1 MILKISHLY
10 KTTLFLIFI
19 VLKIGVIA
27 QSIEIISLVN
37 NPVEINPFTGGNVVV
52 NFKYTS
58 ETGSTGNN
66 IFIGLEILDSNNN
79 YKSSITG
86 KTLLNQQAGNN
97 TQSSVDLFISSYN
110 TLSGNLTNG
119 DYYQVKAILYESGTW
134 VGNAWAG
141 YWNTNPLIIQDTS
154 GISYSTN
161 TISKG
166 ADISWMTE
174 MEFNGYSWKDNNG
187 NTRDLMPLLTDYEL
201 NAIRLRVWVDPNN
214 SGANGWCDIDDL
226 VNKSKLADAEN
237 LDIMICIHYSDW
249 WADPS
254 TQTKPAA
261 WVGLSVSQLETAVYN
276 HTYDIL
282 NALGNENIVPKW
294 VQIGNETNDGMLWPT
309 GKASTGGFS
318 NYAKFINAGT
328 SAVKNYNSNIK
339 TIIHLANGN
348 DNGLFLWNIDGLL
361 NNGLLANR
369 IDVIGMSL
377 YPDESNWISLVDDAY
392 NNTIDLQ
399 SRYSKDVMVV
409 EVGFSNNRPDISYQ
423 FLTYII
429 EKTRQANGLGVLYWE
444 PIAHGNFTNYSKGAW
459 DLDGSP
465 SIAMDAFKDLGIQN
479 VEDNNFLKNEN
490 FKIIP
495 NPTKKFL
502 KIELNNQD
510 DHLLLIFNI
519 IGEKLIEI
527 SNYKDMQ
534 KIDVSKLKN
543 GIYIIKINNS
553 EHKFIKL

>member
-1 MILKISHLY
+1 MIKKTTTLI
-10 KTTLFLIFI
+10 KTTLFILSII
-19 VLKIGVIA
+19 IKIGVTA
-27 QSIEIISLVN
+27 QSIEIISFLN

-79 YKSSITG
+79 YKGSITG
-86 KTLLNQQAGNN
+86 KTLLNQQVGNN
-97 TQSSVDLFISSYN
+97 TQSSVELFISSYN
-110 TLSGNLTNG
+110 TLSVNLTHG

-134 VGNAWAG
+134 LGNAWAG

-174 MEFNGYSWKDNNG
+174 MESIGYSWKDNNG
-187 NTRDLMPLLTDYEL
+187 NTRELIPLLIDYEL
-201 NAIRLRVWVDPNN
+201 NAIRLRVWVDPNS
-214 SGANGWCDIDDL
+214 SGANGWCDINDL
-226 VNKSKLADAEN
+226 VNKSKLADEEN

-254 TQTKPAA
+254 NQTKPAA

-276 HTYDIL
+276 HTSDIL

-328 SAVKNYNSNIK
+328 SAVKNYNSNIQ

-361 NNGLLANR
+361 NNGLIANR

-423 FLTYII
+423 FLTYMI

-459 DLDGSP
+459 DTDGSP

-479 VEDNNFLKNEN
+479 SEGKSFLKNEN

-495 NPTKKFL
+495 NPTKNFL
-502 KIELNNQD
+502 KMELNSEDENI
-510 DHLLLIFNI
+510 LLIFNML
-519 IGEKLIEI
+519 GEKLIEI

-534 KIDVSKLKN
+534 KIDISKLKN
-543 GIYIIKINNS
+543 GIYLLKINNS

>member
-1 MILKISHLY
+1 MIKKTTTLI
-10 KTTLFLIFI
+10 KTTLFILSII
-19 VLKIGVIA
+19 IKIGVTA
-27 QSIEIISLVN
+27 QSIEIISFLN

-79 YKSSITG
+79 YKGSITG
-86 KTLLNQQAGNN
+86 KTLLNQQVGNN
-97 TQSSVDLFISSYN
+97 TQSSVELFISSYN
-110 TLSGNLTNG
+110 TLSVNLTHG

-134 VGNAWAG
+134 LGNAWAG

-174 MEFNGYSWKDNNG
+174 MESIGYSWKDNNG
-187 NTRDLMPLLTDYEL
+187 NTRELIPLLIDYEL
-201 NAIRLRVWVDPNN
+201 NAIRLRVWVDPNS
-214 SGANGWCDIDDL
+214 SGANGWCDINDL
-226 VNKSKLADAEN
+226 VNKSKLADEEN

-254 TQTKPAA
+254 NQTKPAA

-276 HTYDIL
+276 HTSDIL

-328 SAVKNYNSNIK
+328 SAVKNYNSNIQ

-361 NNGLLANR
+361 NNGLIANR

-423 FLTYII
+423 FLTYMI

-459 DLDGSP
+459 DTDGSP

-479 VEDNNFLKNEN
+479 SEGKSFLKNEN

-495 NPTKKFL
+495 NPTKNFL
-502 KIELNNQD
+502 KMELNSED
-510 DHLLLIFNI
+510 EHILLIFNML
-519 IGEKLIEI
+519 GEKLIEI

-534 KIDVSKLKN
+534 KIDISKLKN
-543 GIYIIKINNS
+543 GIYLLKINNS

>member
-1 MILKISHLY
+1 MIKKTTTLI
-10 KTTLFLIFI
+10 KTTLFILSII
-19 VLKIGVIA
+19 IKIGVTA
-27 QSIEIISLVN
+27 QSIEIISFLN

-79 YKSSITG
+79 YKGSITG
-86 KTLLNQQAGNN
+86 KTLLNQQVGNN
-97 TQSSVDLFISSYN
+97 TQSSVELFISSYN
-110 TLSGNLTNG
+110 TLSVNLTHG

-134 VGNAWAG
+134 LGNAWAG

-174 MEFNGYSWKDNNG
+174 MESIGYSWKDNNG
-187 NTRDLMPLLTDYEL
+187 NTRELIPLLIDYEL
-201 NAIRLRVWVDPNN
+201 NAIRLRVWVDPNS

-226 VNKSKLADAEN
+226 VNKSKLADEEN

-254 TQTKPAA
+254 NQTKPAA

-276 HTYDIL
+276 HTSDIL

-328 SAVKNYNSNIK
+328 SAVKNYNSNIQ

-361 NNGLLANR
+361 NNGLIANR

-399 SRYSKDVMVV
+399 TRYSKDVMVV

-423 FLTYII
+423 FLTYMI

-459 DLDGSP
+459 DTDGSP

-479 VEDNNFLKNEN
+479 SEGKSFLKNEN

-495 NPTKKFL
+495 NPTKNFL
-502 KIELNNQD
+502 KMELNSED
-510 DHLLLIFNI
+510 EHILLIFNML
-519 IGEKLIEI
+519 GEKLIEI

-534 KIDVSKLKN
+534 KIDISKLKN
-543 GIYIIKINNS
+543 GIYLLKINNS

>member
-37 NPVEINPFTGGNVVV
+37 NPVEINPFTGGNVIV

-226 VNKSKLADAEN
+226 VNKSKLADSEN

>member
-1 MILKISHLY
+1 MILKISHLN

-37 NPVEINPFTGGNVVV
+37 NPVEINPFTGGNVIV

-187 NTRDLMPLLTDYEL
+187 NTRDLMPLLTDYQL
-201 NAIRLRVWVDPNN
+201 NAIRLRVWVNPNN

-226 VNKSKLADAEN
+226 VNKSKLADSEN

>member
-37 NPVEINPFTGGNVVV
+37 NPVEINPFTGGNVIV

-459 DLDGSP
+459 DIDGSP

-502 KIELNNQD
+502 KIELNSQD

>member
-1 MILKISHLY
+1 MIKKTTTLI
-10 KTTLFLIFI
+10 KTTLFILSII
-19 VLKIGVIA
+19 IKIGVTA

-86 KTLLNQQAGNN
+86 KTLLNQQVGNN
-97 TQSSVDLFISSYN
+97 TQSSVELFISSYN
-110 TLSGNLTNG
+110 TLSVNLTHG

-134 VGNAWAG
+134 LGNAWAG

-174 MEFNGYSWKDNNG
+174 MESTGYSWKDNNG
-187 NTRDLMPLLTDYEL
+187 NNRELIPLLTDYEL
-201 NAIRLRVWVDPNN
+201 NAIRLRVWVDPNS

-226 VNKSKLADAEN
+226 VNKSKLADEEN

-254 TQTKPAA
+254 NQTKPTA

-276 HTYDIL
+276 HTSDIL

-328 SAVKNYNSNIK
+328 SAVKNYNSNIQ

-361 NNGLLANR
+361 NNGLIANR

-423 FLTYII
+423 FLTYMI

-459 DLDGSP
+459 DTDGSP

-479 VEDNNFLKNEN
+479 SESKSFLKNEN

-495 NPTKKFL
+495 NPTKNFL
-502 KIELNNQD
+502 KMKLNSED
-510 DHLLLIFNI
+510 EHILLIFNML
-519 IGEKLIEI
+519 GEKLIEI

-534 KIDVSKLKN
+534 KIDISELKN
-543 GIYIIKINNS
+543 GIYLLKINNS

>member
-1 MILKISHLY
+1 MIKKTTTLI
-10 KTTLFLIFI
+10 KTTLFILSII
-19 VLKIGVIA
+19 IKIGVTA
-27 QSIEIISLVN
+27 QSIEIISFLN

-79 YKSSITG
+79 YKGSITG
-86 KTLLNQQAGNN
+86 KTLLNQQVGNN
-97 TQSSVDLFISSYN
+97 TQSSVELFISSYN
-110 TLSGNLTNG
+110 TLSVNLTHG

-134 VGNAWAG
+134 LGNAWAG

-174 MEFNGYSWKDNNG
+174 MESIGYSWKDNNG
-187 NTRDLMPLLTDYEL
+187 NTRELIPLLIDYEL
-201 NAIRLRVWVDPNN
+201 NAIRLRVWVDPNS

-226 VNKSKLADAEN
+226 VNKSKLADEEN

-254 TQTKPAA
+254 NQTKPAA

-276 HTYDIL
+276 HTSDIL

-328 SAVKNYNSNIK
+328 SAVKNYNSNIQ

-361 NNGLLANR
+361 NNGLIANR

-399 SRYSKDVMVV
+399 TRYSKDVMVV

-423 FLTYII
+423 FLTYMI

-459 DLDGSP
+459 DTDGSP

-479 VEDNNFLKNEN
+479 SEGKSFLKNEN

-495 NPTKKFL
+495 NPTKNFL
-502 KIELNNQD
+502 KMELNSEDENI
-510 DHLLLIFNI
+510 LLIFNML
-519 IGEKLIEI
+519 GEKLIEI

-534 KIDVSKLKN
+534 KIDISKLKN
-543 GIYIIKINNS
+543 GIYLLKINNS

>member
-1 MILKISHLY
+1 MIKKTTTLI
-10 KTTLFLIFI
+10 KTTLFILSII
-19 VLKIGVIA
+19 IKIGVTA
-27 QSIEIISLVN
+27 QSIEIISFLN

-86 KTLLNQQAGNN
+86 KTLLNQQVGNN
-97 TQSSVDLFISSYN
+97 TQSSVELFISSYN
-110 TLSGNLTNG
+110 TLSVNLTHG

-134 VGNAWAG
+134 LGNAWAG

-174 MEFNGYSWKDNNG
+174 MESTGYSWKDNNG
-187 NTRDLMPLLTDYEL
+187 NTRELIPLLTDYEL
-201 NAIRLRVWVDPNN
+201 NAIRLRVWVDPNS

-226 VNKSKLADAEN
+226 VNKSKLADGEN

-254 TQTKPAA
+254 NQTKPAA

-276 HTYDIL
+276 HTSDIL

-328 SAVKNYNSNIK
+328 SAVKNYNSNIQ

-361 NNGLLANR
+361 NNGLIANR

-423 FLTYII
+423 FLTYMI

-459 DLDGSP
+459 DTDGSP

-479 VEDNNFLKNEN
+479 SEGKSFLKNEN

-495 NPTKKFL
+495 NPTKNFL
-502 KIELNNQD
+502 KMELNRR
-510 DHLLLIFNI
+510 
-519 IGEKLIEI
+519 
-527 SNYKDMQ
+527 
-534 KIDVSKLKN
+534 
-543 GIYIIKINNS
+543 
-553 EHKFIKL
+553 

>member
-1 MILKISHLY
+1 MIKKTTTLI
-10 KTTLFLIFI
+10 KTTLFILSII
-19 VLKIGVIA
+19 IKIGVTA
-27 QSIEIISLVN
+27 QSIEIISFLN

-79 YKSSITG
+79 YKGSITG
-86 KTLLNQQAGNN
+86 KTLLNQQVGNN
-97 TQSSVDLFISSYN
+97 TQSSVELFISSYN
-110 TLSGNLTNG
+110 TLSVNLTHG

-134 VGNAWAG
+134 LGNAWAG

-174 MEFNGYSWKDNNG
+174 MESIGYSWKDNNG
-187 NTRDLMPLLTDYEL
+187 NTRELIPLLIDYEL
-201 NAIRLRVWVDPNN
+201 NAIRLRVWVDPNS
-214 SGANGWCDIDDL
+214 SGANGWCDINDL
-226 VNKSKLADAEN
+226 VNKSKLADEEN

-254 TQTKPAA
+254 NQTKPAA

-276 HTYDIL
+276 HTSDIL

-328 SAVKNYNSNIK
+328 SAVKNYNSNIQ

-361 NNGLLANR
+361 NNGLIANR

-399 SRYSKDVMVV
+399 TRYSKDVMVV

-423 FLTYII
+423 FLTYMI

-459 DLDGSP
+459 DTDGSP

-479 VEDNNFLKNEN
+479 SEGKSFLKNEN

-495 NPTKKFL
+495 NPTKNFL
-502 KIELNNQD
+502 KMELNSEDENI
-510 DHLLLIFNI
+510 LLIFNML
-519 IGEKLIEI
+519 GEKLIEI

-534 KIDVSKLKN
+534 KIDISKLKN
-543 GIYIIKINNS
+543 GIYLLKINNS

>member
-37 NPVEINPFTGGNVVV
+37 NPVEINPFTGGNVIV

-254 TQTKPAA
+254 IQTKPAA

-459 DLDGSP
+459 DIDGSP

-502 KIELNNQD
+502 KIELNSQD

>member
-37 NPVEINPFTGGNVVV
+37 NPVEINPFTGGNVIV

-226 VNKSKLADAEN
+226 VNKSKLADSEN

-459 DLDGSP
+459 DIDGSP

>member
-1 MILKISHLY
+1 MIKKRINLY
-10 KTTLFLIFI
+10 KTTLFLLFI
-19 VLKIGVIA
+19 VLKIGITA
-27 QSIEIISLVN
+27 QSIEIISFVN
-37 NPVEINPFTGGNVVV
+37 NPVEINPFIGGNVVV

-86 KTLLNQQAGNN
+86 KNLINQQVGNN
-97 TQSSVDLFISSYN
+97 TQSSVELFISSYN
-110 TLSGNLTNG
+110 TLSGNLTQG

-134 VGNAWAG
+134 VENAWAG
-141 YWNTNPLIIQDTS
+141 HWNTNPLIIQDTS

-166 ADISWMTE
+166 SDVSWMTE
-174 MEFNGYSWKDNNG
+174 MESNGYSWKDNNG

-201 NAIRLRVWVDPNN
+201 NAIRLRVWVNPDS

-226 VNKSKLADAEN
+226 VNKSKLADGEN
-237 LDIMICIHYSDW
+237 LDIMICIHFSDW

-254 TQTKPAA
+254 NQTKPAA

-276 HTYDIL
+276 HTSDIL
-282 NALGNENIVPKW
+282 IALGNENIVPKW

-328 SAVKNYNSNIK
+328 SAVKNYDSNIQ
-339 TIIHLANGN
+339 TILHLANGD

-361 NNGLLANR
+361 NNGLINNR
-369 IDVIGMSL
+369 VDVIGMSL
-377 YPDESNWISLVDDAY
+377 YPNESNWISLVDDAY

-399 SRYSKDVMVV
+399 SRYNKDVMVV

-429 EKTRQANGLGVLYWE
+429 EKTRQANGLGVFYWE

-459 DLDGSP
+459 DIDGSP
-465 SIAMDAFKDLGIQN
+465 SIAMDAFLDLGIQN
-479 VEDNNFLKNEN
+479 LEDNNYPKNEN

-495 NPTKKFL
+495 NPTNSFL
-502 KIELNNQD
+502 KMELNSEDNFP
-510 DHLLLIFNI
+510 LLIFNTL
-519 IGEKLIEI
+519 GEKLIEI

-534 KIDVSKLKN
+534 KIDISNFKKGVYL
-543 GIYIIKINNS
+543 IKINNS
-553 EHKFIKL
+553 EYKFIKL

>member
-37 NPVEINPFTGGNVVV
+37 NPVEINPFTGGNVIV

>member
-1 MILKISHLY
+1 MIKKTTTLI
-10 KTTLFLIFI
+10 KTTLFILSII
-19 VLKIGVIA
+19 IKIGVTA
-27 QSIEIISLVN
+27 QSIEIISFLN

-79 YKSSITG
+79 YKGSITG
-86 KTLLNQQAGNN
+86 KTLLNQQVGNN
-97 TQSSVDLFISSYN
+97 TQSSVELFISSYN
-110 TLSGNLTNG
+110 TLSVNLTHG

-134 VGNAWAG
+134 LGNAWAG

-174 MEFNGYSWKDNNG
+174 MESIGYSWKDNNG
-187 NTRDLMPLLTDYEL
+187 NTRELIPLLIDYEL
-201 NAIRLRVWVDPNN
+201 NAIRLRVWVDPNS
-214 SGANGWCDIDDL
+214 SGANGWCDINDL
-226 VNKSKLADAEN
+226 VNKSKLADEEN

-254 TQTKPAA
+254 NQTKPAA

-276 HTYDIL
+276 HTSDIL

-328 SAVKNYNSNIK
+328 SAVKNYNSNIQ

-361 NNGLLANR
+361 NNGLIANR

-423 FLTYII
+423 FLTYMI

-459 DLDGSP
+459 DTDGSP

-479 VEDNNFLKNEN
+479 SEGKSFLKNEN

-495 NPTKKFL
+495 NPTKNFL
-502 KIELNNQD
+502 KMELNSED
-510 DHLLLIFNI
+510 EHILLIFNML
-519 IGEKLIEI
+519 GEKLIEI

-534 KIDVSKLKN
+534 KIDISELKN
-543 GIYIIKINNS
+543 GIYLLKINNS

>member
-201 NAIRLRVWVDPNN
+201 NAIRLRVWVNPNN

-226 VNKSKLADAEN
+226 VNKSKLADSEN

-459 DLDGSP
+459 DIDGSP

>member
-1 MILKISHLY
+1 MIKKRINLY
-10 KTTLFLIFI
+10 KTTLFLLFI
-19 VLKIGVIA
+19 VLKIGITA
-27 QSIEIISLVN
+27 QSIEIISFVN
-37 NPVEINPFTGGNVVV
+37 NPVEINPFIGGNVVV

-86 KTLLNQQAGNN
+86 KNLINQQVGNN
-97 TQSSVDLFISSYN
+97 TQSSVELFISSYN
-110 TLSGNLTNG
+110 TLSGNLTQG

-134 VGNAWAG
+134 VENAWAG
-141 YWNTNPLIIQDTS
+141 HWNTNPLIIQDTS

-166 ADISWMTE
+166 SDVSWMTE
-174 MEFNGYSWKDNNG
+174 MESNGYSWKDNNG

-201 NAIRLRVWVDPNN
+201 NAIRLRVWVNPDS

-226 VNKSKLADAEN
+226 VNKSKLADGEN
-237 LDIMICIHYSDW
+237 LDIMICIHFSDW

-254 TQTKPAA
+254 NQTKPAA

-276 HTYDIL
+276 HTFDIL
-282 NALGNENIVPKW
+282 IALGNENIVPKW

-328 SAVKNYNSNIK
+328 SAVKNYDSNIQ
-339 TIIHLANGN
+339 TIIHLSNGY
-348 DNGLFLWNIDGLL
+348 DNSLFLWNMDGLL
-361 NNGLLANR
+361 NNGLIANR
-369 IDVIGMSL
+369 IDIIGMSL

-399 SRYSKDVMVV
+399 SRYNKEVMVV
-409 EVGFSNNRPDISYQ
+409 EVGFSNGKPDISYQ

-429 EKTRQANGLGVLYWE
+429 EKTRQANGLGVFYWE

-459 DLDGSP
+459 DIDGSP
-465 SIAMDAFKDLGIQN
+465 SIAMDAFIDLGIQN
-479 VEDNNFLKNEN
+479 LENNKYPKSEN

-495 NPTKKFL
+495 NPTNSFL
-502 KIELNNQD
+502 KMELNSEDNFS
-510 DHLLLIFNI
+510 LLIFNTL
-519 IGEKLIEI
+519 GEKLIEI
-527 SNYKDMQ
+527 SNYRNMQ
-534 KIDVSKLKN
+534 KIDISNLKN
-543 GIYIIKINNS
+543 GIYLIKINNS

>member
-1 MILKISHLY
+1 MIKKRINLY
-10 KTTLFLIFI
+10 KTTLFLLFI
-19 VLKIGVIA
+19 VLKIGITA
-27 QSIEIISLVN
+27 QSIEIISFVN
-37 NPVEINPFTGGNVVV
+37 NPVEINPFIGGNVVV

-86 KTLLNQQAGNN
+86 KNLINQQVGNN
-97 TQSSVDLFISSYN
+97 TQSSVELFISSYN
-110 TLSGNLTNG
+110 TLSGNLTQG

-134 VGNAWAG
+134 VENAWAG
-141 YWNTNPLIIQDTS
+141 HWNTNPLIIQDTS

-166 ADISWMTE
+166 SDVSWMTE
-174 MEFNGYSWKDNNG
+174 MESNGYSWKDNNG

-201 NAIRLRVWVDPNN
+201 NAIRLRVWVNPDS

-226 VNKSKLADAEN
+226 VNKSKLADGEN
-237 LDIMICIHYSDW
+237 LDIMICIHFSDW

-254 TQTKPAA
+254 NQTKPAA
-261 WVGLSVSQLETAVYN
+261 WVGLSISQLETAVYN
-276 HTYDIL
+276 HTSDIL
-282 NALGNENIVPKW
+282 IALGNENIVPKW

-328 SAVKNYNSNIK
+328 SAVKNYDSNIQ
-339 TIIHLANGN
+339 TIIHLSNGY
-348 DNGLFLWNIDGLL
+348 DNSLFLWNMDGLL
-361 NNGLLANR
+361 NNGLIANR
-369 IDVIGMSL
+369 IDIIGMSL

-399 SRYSKDVMVV
+399 SRYNKEVMVV
-409 EVGFSNNRPDISYQ
+409 EVGFSNGKPDISYQ

-429 EKTRQANGLGVLYWE
+429 EKTRQANGLGVFYWE

-459 DLDGSP
+459 DIDGSP
-465 SIAMDAFKDLGIQN
+465 SVAMDAFIDLSIQN
-479 VEDNNFLKNEN
+479 LEDNNYTTNEN

-495 NPTKKFL
+495 NPTNSFL
-502 KIELNNQD
+502 KMELNSEDNFS
-510 DHLLLIFNI
+510 LLIFNTL
-519 IGEKLIEI
+519 GEKLIEI
-527 SNYKDMQ
+527 SNYRNMQ
-534 KIDVSKLKN
+534 KIDISNLKN
-543 GIYIIKINNS
+543 GIYLIKINNS

>member
-37 NPVEINPFTGGNVVV
+37 NPVEINPFTGGNVIV

-502 KIELNNQD
+502 KIELNSQD

>member
-1 MILKISHLY
+1 MILKISHLN

-37 NPVEINPFTGGNVVV
+37 NPVEINPFTGGNVIV

>member
-37 NPVEINPFTGGNVVV
+37 NPVEINPFTGGNVIV

-465 SIAMDAFKDLGIQN
+465 SIAMDAFKDLGIQK

-502 KIELNNQD
+502 KIELNSQD

>member
-10 KTTLFLIFI
+10 KTILFILSI
-19 VLKIGVIA
+19 VLKIGVTA
-27 QSIEIISLVN
+27 QTIEIISLVN

-58 ETGSTGNN
+58 ETGSSGNN
-66 IFIGLEILDSNNN
+66 MFIGLEILDSNNN
-79 YKSSITG
+79 YKSSISG
-86 KTLLNQQAGNN
+86 ETLINQQVGNN
-97 TQSSVDLFISSYN
+97 TQSSVELFISSYN
-110 TLSGNLTNG
+110 ILSADLTQG

-134 VGNAWAG
+134 VENAWAG

-166 ADISWMTE
+166 ADVSWMTE
-174 MEFNGYSWKDNNG
+174 MESNGYSWKDNNG

-201 NAIRLRVWVDPNN
+201 NAIRLRVWVNPNN

-254 TQTKPAA
+254 KQTKPAA

-276 HTYDIL
+276 HTSDIL

-328 SAVKNYNSNIK
+328 SAVKNYDSNIQ
-339 TIIHLANGN
+339 TILHLANGD

-361 NNGLLANR
+361 NNGLINNR
-369 IDVIGMSL
+369 VDVIGMSL
-377 YPDESNWISLVDDAY
+377 YPNESNWISLVDDAY

-399 SRYSKDVMVV
+399 SRYNKDVMVV

-429 EKTRQANGLGVLYWE
+429 EKTRQANGLGVFYWE
-444 PIAHGNFTNYSKGAW
+444 PIAHGNFTNYSNGAW
-459 DLDGSP
+459 DIDGSP
-465 SIAMDAFKDLGIQN
+465 SIAMDAFLDLGIQN
-479 VEDNNFLKNEN
+479 LEDNNYPTNEN

-495 NPTKKFL
+495 NPTNSFL
-502 KIELNNQD
+502 KMELNSEDNFP
-510 DHLLLIFNI
+510 LLIFNTL
-519 IGEKLIEI
+519 GEKLIEI

-534 KIDVSKLKN
+534 KIDISNFKKGVYL
-543 GIYIIKINNS
+543 IKINNS
-553 EHKFIKL
+553 EYKFIKL

>member
-1 MILKISHLY
+1 
-10 KTTLFLIFI
+10 
-19 VLKIGVIA
+19 
-27 QSIEIISLVN
+27 
-37 NPVEINPFTGGNVVV
+37 
-52 NFKYTS
+52 
-58 ETGSTGNN
+58 
-66 IFIGLEILDSNNN
+66 
-79 YKSSITG
+79 
-86 KTLLNQQAGNN
+86 
-97 TQSSVDLFISSYN
+97 
-110 TLSGNLTNG
+110 
-119 DYYQVKAILYESGTW
+119 
-134 VGNAWAG
+134 
-141 YWNTNPLIIQDTS
+141 
-154 GISYSTN
+154 
-161 TISKG
+161 
-166 ADISWMTE
+166 

-187 NTRDLMPLLTDYEL
+187 NTRDLMPLLTDYQL

-377 YPDESNWISLVDDAY
+377 YPDESNWISLVNDAY

-399 SRYSKDVMVV
+399 SRYNKDVMVV

-459 DLDGSP
+459 DIDGSP

-502 KIELNNQD
+502 KIELNSQD

-519 IGEKLIEI
+519 LGEKLIEI

>member
-37 NPVEINPFTGGNVVV
+37 NPVEINPFTGGNIIV

-86 KTLLNQQAGNN
+86 KTLFNQQAGNN

>member
-37 NPVEINPFTGGNVVV
+37 NPVEINPFTGGNVIV

-86 KTLLNQQAGNN
+86 KTLFNQQAGNN

>member
-1 MILKISHLY
+1 MIKKRINLY
-10 KTTLFLIFI
+10 KTTLFLLFI
-19 VLKIGVIA
+19 VLKIGITA
-27 QSIEIISLVN
+27 QSIEIISFVN
-37 NPVEINPFTGGNVVV
+37 NPVEINPFIGGNVVV

-86 KTLLNQQAGNN
+86 KNLINQQVGNN
-97 TQSSVDLFISSYN
+97 TQSSVELFISSYN
-110 TLSGNLTNG
+110 TLSGNLTQG

-134 VGNAWAG
+134 VENAWAG
-141 YWNTNPLIIQDTS
+141 HWNTNPLIIQDTS

-166 ADISWMTE
+166 SDVSWMTE
-174 MEFNGYSWKDNNG
+174 MESNGYSWKDNNG

-201 NAIRLRVWVDPNN
+201 NAIRLRVWVNPDS

-226 VNKSKLADAEN
+226 VNKSKLADGEN
-237 LDIMICIHYSDW
+237 LDIMICIHFSDW

-254 TQTKPAA
+254 NQTKPAA
-261 WVGLSVSQLETAVYN
+261 WVGLSISQLETAVYN
-276 HTYDIL
+276 HTSDIL
-282 NALGNENIVPKW
+282 IALGNENIVPKW

-328 SAVKNYNSNIK
+328 SAVKNYDSNIQ
-339 TIIHLANGN
+339 TIIHLSNGY
-348 DNGLFLWNIDGLL
+348 DNSLFLWNMDGLL
-361 NNGLLANR
+361 NNGLIANR
-369 IDVIGMSL
+369 IDIIGMSL

-399 SRYSKDVMVV
+399 SRYNKDVMVV
-409 EVGFSNNRPDISYQ
+409 EVGFSNSRPDISFQ

-429 EKTRQANGLGVLYWE
+429 EKTRQANGLGVFYWE

-459 DLDGSP
+459 DIDGSP
-465 SIAMDAFKDLGIQN
+465 SIAMDAFIDLGIQN
-479 VEDNNFLKNEN
+479 LENNKYPKSEN

-495 NPTKKFL
+495 NPTNSFL
-502 KIELNNQD
+502 KMELNSEDNFS
-510 DHLLLIFNI
+510 LLIFNTL
-519 IGEKLIEI
+519 GEKLIEI
-527 SNYKDMQ
+527 SNYRNMQ
-534 KIDVSKLKN
+534 KIDISNLKN
-543 GIYIIKINNS
+543 GIYLIKINNS
-553 EHKFIKL
+553 EKVY

>member
-1 MILKISHLY
+1 MIKKRINLY
-10 KTTLFLIFI
+10 KTTLFLLFI
-19 VLKIGVIA
+19 VLKIGITA
-27 QSIEIISLVN
+27 QSIEIISFVN
-37 NPVEINPFTGGNVVV
+37 NPVEINPFIGGNVVV

-86 KTLLNQQAGNN
+86 KNLINQQVGNN
-97 TQSSVDLFISSYN
+97 TQSSVELFISSYN
-110 TLSGNLTNG
+110 TLSGNLTQG

-134 VGNAWAG
+134 VENAWAG
-141 YWNTNPLIIQDTS
+141 HWNTNPLIIQDTS

-166 ADISWMTE
+166 SDVSWMTE
-174 MEFNGYSWKDNNG
+174 MESNGYSWKDNNG

-201 NAIRLRVWVDPNN
+201 NAIRLRVWVNPDS

-226 VNKSKLADAEN
+226 VNKSKLADGEN
-237 LDIMICIHYSDW
+237 LDIMICIHFSDW

-254 TQTKPAA
+254 NQTKPAA
-261 WVGLSVSQLETAVYN
+261 WVGLSISQLETAVYN
-276 HTYDIL
+276 HTSDIL
-282 NALGNENIVPKW
+282 IALGNENIVPKW

-328 SAVKNYNSNIK
+328 SAVKNYDSNIQ
-339 TIIHLANGN
+339 TILHLANGD

-361 NNGLLANR
+361 NNGLINNR
-369 IDVIGMSL
+369 VDVIGMSL
-377 YPDESNWISLVDDAY
+377 YPNESNWISLVDDAY

-399 SRYSKDVMVV
+399 SRYNKDVMVV
-409 EVGFSNNRPDISYQ
+409 EVGFSNNRPDISFQ

-429 EKTRQANGLGVLYWE
+429 EKTRQANGLGVFYWE

-459 DLDGSP
+459 DIDGSP
-465 SIAMDAFKDLGIQN
+465 SIAMDAFLDLGIQN
-479 VEDNNFLKNEN
+479 LEDNNYPTNEN

-495 NPTKKFL
+495 NPTNSFL
-502 KIELNNQD
+502 KMELNSEDNFP
-510 DHLLLIFNI
+510 LLIFNTL
-519 IGEKLIEI
+519 GEKLIEI

-534 KIDVSKLKN
+534 KIDISNFKKGVYL
-543 GIYIIKINNS
+543 IKINNS
-553 EHKFIKL
+553 EYKFIKL

>member
-37 NPVEINPFTGGNVVV
+37 NPVEINPFTGGNVIV

-58 ETGSTGNN
+58 ENGSTGNN

-86 KTLLNQQAGNN
+86 KTLHNQQAGNN

-134 VGNAWAG
+134 AGNAWAG

-459 DLDGSP
+459 DIDGSP

-502 KIELNNQD
+502 KIELNSQD